1 MYFFIF
7 LASLGFVGFFLWY
20 LAADSAAARRW
31 AGLGSIIAGL
41 LTCGLALYPLDKTI
55 RLGLDLQGGT
65 EFLMEVQN
73 NPTPQALEEAIGVL
87 RKRLDTLGTREISIQ
102 PEGTS
107 RIKIE
112 IPGLQG
118 AEVAQTEKL
127 LSQVALLQF
136 QLVPE
141 NEQELLSAAMGHM
154 VNGVPTL
161 PYQYALDYIVLPMV
175 QKDAQGN
182 DVRSWIVVEK
192 KVQMQGK
199 YVTQAYRSA
208 DQTGNP
214 VVELE
219 FNDAGKQLFGNIT
232 EQYAATPDRPGRQ
245 LAIVLDREVKSAPVL
260 QSAILDGRC
269 VISGG
274 TMSAAECADLAS
286 VLQNPLDTPIKMLST
301 NSVAASLGADSIKS
315 GLNAG
320 LYALALVAV
329 FMAGYYR
336 LSGTIAVLSLAVNLV
351 LLFGLLAQFH
361 FTLTLP
367 GIAGIVLTIGM
378 AVDANVLIY
387 ERIRDELA
395 LGKPARS
402 AIDTGF
408 EKAFSAIFDSNVTTL
423 IPAVVL
429 AYFGTGPLRG
439 FAVTLVL
446 GIVAN
451 LFAALVVTRNAFDW
465 ILTLTEKPNLTMFQ
479 FIKSPRFDFLKLRYA
494 GLVVSLL
501 IIIAGAVAVGTRG
514 ETLLGVDFKGGDA
527 LTMTYTQPVDIAQLR
542 AAISDAKLNDVEIQ
556 PVSGVNSGTYA
567 LQLQTETGEGE
578 KAAQVLADAFP
589 QAHFSAGSI
598 DKIGA
603 QVGGEMKQ
611 KALTALL
618 MGLFGIL
625 VYAALRF
632 EWSYAI
638 AAAVGQ
644 LHDVLIALSIM
655 ALLGRELTLP
665 LVGALLTIAGY
676 SINDKIVVFDRI
688 REGAALRE
696 KGSFYEVINRSL
708 NLTLART
715 ILTGSTCLLATLALI
730 IFGGPVI
737 HDFSLTMFIGIL
749 SGIYSSHFISPG
761 LAWWLGRLS
770 EGAAAKPNSPSK
782 PSGDVFRETA
792 KRKVIAGISGGD
804 LDAGA
809 GA

>member
-1 MYFFIF
+1 MYFSIF

-20 LAADSAAARRW
+20 LAAENAATRRA
-31 AGLGSIIAGL
+31 AGLGAIIASL
-41 LTCGLALYPLDKTI
+41 LTCGIALYPINQTI

-65 EFLMEVQN
+65 EFLLEVQN
-73 NPTPQALEEAIGVL
+73 NPTKQAMDQAISVL

-102 PEGTS
+102 PEGS
-107 RIKIE
+107 DRIKIQ

-118 AEVAQTEKL
+118 KEVEQTETL
-127 LSQVALLQF
+127 LSQVARLQF
-136 QLVPE
+136 QLVPA
-141 NEQELLSAAMGHM
+141 NEQEILNAALGHM

-161 PYQYALDYIVLPMV
+161 PYQYALDNTVLPLV

-182 DVRSWIVVEK
+182 DTKSWIVVEK
-192 KVQMQGK
+192 KVQMSGK
-199 YVTQAYRSA
+199 GITDAYARP
-208 DQTGNP
+208 DQTGNF
-214 VVELE
+214 VVDLE
-219 FNDAGKQLFGNIT
+219 FDEAAKQAFGAVTSANV
-232 EQYAATPDRPGRQ
+232 GRQ
-245 LAIVLDREVKSAPVL
+245 LAIVLDNEVKSAPVL
-260 QSAILDGRC
+260 QTAIMDGHC
-269 VISGG
+269 EISGG
-274 TMSAAECADLAS
+274 SMSQAECVELAS
-286 VLQNPLDTPIKMLST
+286 VLQNPLETPIKMLST
-301 NSVAASLGADSIKS
+301 DSVAASLGADSIAS
-315 GLNAG
+315 GLHAG
-320 LYALALVAV
+320 LIALLLVAV
-329 FMAGYYR
+329 FMSCYYL
-336 LSGTIAVLSLAVNLV
+336 LSGTIAVVSLAVNLV

-465 ILTLTEKPNLTMFQ
+465 ILTLTDKPNLKMFQ

-494 GLVVSLL
+494 GLIVSLL
-501 IIIAGAVAVGTRG
+501 IIIAGGIAVGTSG
-514 ETLLGVDFKGGDA
+514 DKLLGVDFKGGDA
-527 LTMTYTQPVDIAQLR
+527 VTMTYTQDVNIGDLR
-542 AAISDAKLNDVEIQ
+542 KALDGKLKDFEIQ

-567 LQLQTETGEGE
+567 LQLQTESGQGEQ
-578 KAAQVLADAFP
+578 AAQLLTDAFP

-603 QVGGEMKQ
+603 QVGEEMKQ

-644 LHDVLIALSIM
+644 LHDVLIALSVM

-770 EGAAAKPNSPSK
+770 EGAAAKPSAPSK
-782 PSGDVFRETA
+782 PSGTVYQEPKGKKA
-792 KRKVIAGISGGD
+792 IAGISGGD
-804 LDAGA
+804 LGAGA

>member
-1 MYFFIF
+1 MYFSIF

-20 LAADSAAARRW
+20 LAAENAATRRA
-31 AGLGSIIAGL
+31 AGLGAIIASL
-41 LTCGLALYPLDKTI
+41 LTCGIALYPINQTI

-73 NPTPQALEEAIGVL
+73 NPTPQALDEAIGVL

-102 PEGTS
+102 PEGTD
-107 RIKIE
+107 RIKIQ

-118 AEVAQTEKL
+118 EEVHRTVDI
-127 LSQVALLQF
+127 LSKAALLQF

-141 NEQELLSAAMGHM
+141 NEQEILGTALAHM
-154 VNGVPTL
+154 VNGAPTL
-161 PYQYALDYIVLPMV
+161 PYEYALDYTVLPLV

-182 DVRSWIVVEK
+182 DTKSWIVVEK

-199 YVTQAYRSA
+199 YVSEAYATR

-214 VVELE
+214 LVELE
-219 FNDAGKQLFGNIT
+219 FNDEGKQIFGAIT
-232 EQYAATPDRPGRQ
+232 SQYATTPDRPGRQ

-260 QSAILDGRC
+260 QTPILDGRC
-269 VISGG
+269 EISGG
-274 TMSAAECADLAS
+274 TMTAAECQDLAS

-301 NSVAASLGADSIKS
+301 SSVASSLGADSINS
-315 GLNAG
+315 GLRAG
-320 LYALALVAV
+320 LIALLLVAV
-329 FMAGYYR
+329 FMSCYYL
-336 LSGTIAVLSLAVNLV
+336 LSGTIAVVSLAVNLV

-402 AIDTGF
+402 TIDTGF

-465 ILTLTEKPNLTMFQ
+465 ILTLTDKPNLRMFQ
-479 FIKSPRFDFLKLRYA
+479 FIRSPRFDFLGLRYA
-494 GLVVSLL
+494 GLIVSLL
-501 IIIAGAVAVGTRG
+501 IILAGGIAVGTKG
-514 ETLLGVDFKGGDA
+514 DALLGVDFKGGDA
-527 LTMTYTQPVDIAQLR
+527 LTMTYTQRVDIAQLR
-542 AAISDAKLNDVEIQ
+542 AAIENAKLNDVEIQ

-567 LQLQTETGEGE
+567 LQLQTQSGEGE
-578 KAAQVLADAFP
+578 KAAQVLTDAFP

-632 EWSYAI
+632 EWSYAM

-770 EGAAAKPNSPSK
+770 EGTSTATRSTPPASGAAPVQA
-782 PSGDVFRETA
+782 
-792 KRKVIAGISGGD
+792 
-804 LDAGA
+804 
-809 GA
+809 

>member
-1 MYFFIF
+1 MHIPIFI
-7 LASLGFVGFFLWY
+7 ASLGFIGFFLWY
-20 LAADSAAARRW
+20 LAAENAGTRRA
-31 AGLGSIIAGL
+31 AGLGAIIASL
-41 LTCGLALYPLDKTI
+41 LTCGLALFPLDKAI
-55 RLGLDLQGGT
+55 HLGLDLQGGT
-65 EFLMEVQN
+65 EFLLKVQG
-73 NPTPQALEEAIGVL
+73 NPNQQAMDEAISVL
-87 RKRLDTLGTREISIQ
+87 RKRLDTLGTREIAIQ
-102 PEGTS
+102 PEGS
-107 RIKIE
+107 DRIKIQ

-118 AEVAQTEKL
+118 AEVDQTVRL

-141 NEQELLSAAMGHM
+141 NEEEILAAATAHQ

-161 PYQYALDYIVLPMV
+161 PYQYALDYVVLPSIH
-175 QKDAQGN
+175 KDAQGN
-182 DVRSWIVVEK
+182 DVKSWVVVEK
-192 KVQMQGK
+192 KVQMSGK
-199 YVTQAYRSA
+199 YVSQAYRSV
-208 DQTGNP
+208 DQTGNS
-214 VVELE
+214 VVDIE
-219 FNDAGKQLFGNIT
+219 FNEAGKTLFGQVT
-232 EQYAATPDRPGRQ
+232 GQYAATQDRPGRL
-245 LAIVLDREVKSAPVL
+245 LAIVLDGVVKSAPRL
-260 QSAILDGRC
+260 NQAIYDGRC
-269 VISGG
+269 EISGG
-274 TMSAAECADLAS
+274 DMSTAECSELAS
-286 VLQNPLDTPIKMLST
+286 VLVNPLDTPITMLST
-301 NSVAASLGADSIKS
+301 NSVAASLGADSIQS
-315 GLNAG
+315 GLHAG
-320 LYALALVAV
+320 IYALILVAG
-329 FMAGYYR
+329 FMICYYL
-336 LSGTIAVLSLAVNLV
+336 LSGTIAVVSLAVNLV

-395 LGKPARS
+395 LKKPARS

-423 IPAVVL
+423 IPALVL

-451 LFAALVVTRNAFDW
+451 LFAALVVTRNVFDW
-465 ILTLTEKPNLTMFQ
+465 ILKATESPNLKMFQ
-479 FIKSPRFDFLKLRYA
+479 FIKSPRFDFLSLRYA

-501 IIIAGAVAVGTRG
+501 IIIAGGIAVGTSG
-514 ETLLGVDFKGGDA
+514 DKLLGVDFKGGDA
-527 LTMTYTQPVDIAQLR
+527 LTMTYTQNLNIADIR
-542 AAISDAKLNDVEIQ
+542 AAIEKANLKDVEIQ
-556 PVSGVNSGTYA
+556 PVSGVSQGTYA
-567 LQLQTETGEGE
+567 LQLQTQSGEGE
-578 KAAQVLADAFP
+578 TASQTLKTAFP
-589 QAHFSAGSI
+589 QANFTAGST

-603 QVGGEMKQ
+603 QVGTEMKQ

-618 MGLFGIL
+618 LGLFGIL

-730 IFGGPVI
+730 LFGGPVI

-761 LAWWLGRLS
+761 LAWWLGRLN
-770 EGAAAKPNSPSK
+770 EGAAAKPTTPTL
-782 PSGDVFRETA
+782 SGKKAAVG
-792 KRKVIAGISGGD
+792 V
-804 LDAGA
+804 
-809 GA
+809 